1 MDLIMREA
9 LIDEFEYYIEE
20 AGWGDEWNRVIEE
33 VALESVRN
41 APAIDAIPL
50 INGHWI
56 DLSRINQLLN
66 TNVPVVHCNYC
77 GISFICVANGK
88 GYMYKYCPTCGKR
101 LDGDAK

>member
-1 MDLIMREA
+1 MREA
-9 LIDEFEYYIEE
+9 LIDEFEYYISE

-56 DLSRINQLLN
+56 DASRINRLLD
-66 TNVPVVHCNYC
+66 TNVPVVHCRHC
-77 GISFICVANGK
+77 GISFIGLSDSK
-88 GYMYKYCPTCGKR
+88 GFAYKYCPHCGKR
-101 LDGDAK
+101 TDGD